1 MAEEDDASKTE
12 DPTARK
18 LEKARDKG
26 EVASSREVRSWMI
39 LLGGAF
45 AMIVMAP
52 GIMRDIRLTSLKFIE
67 SPDAIAFDIPHLR
80 HTFSALLGDLAW
92 ALLPLMGLLVVLAL
106 VANVGQTGFIWAP
119 ERPKPEVSKISPI
132 KGAKRI
138 FGATGFMEF
147 IKGLAKLSLVTVV
160 AFGLAVPLLGDIA
173 LLPSLELGQTLDRIH
188 WISIW
193 LVVGTVA
200 VMTAIAALD
209 FAYQKFADLKKMR
222 RTKQAVKDEH
232 KQSAG
237 DPLVK
242 ARIRKLRMARAQER
256 MMAAV
261 PKADVVI
268 TDPTHYAVALEYKMK
283 TMPAPK
289 VVAKGMDSLA
299 RCIRAVAGEN
309 DVPVVENAPLA
320 QALYATVGLDE
331 EIPDEHYKAVAEIIG
346 YVLRLKGQLPDAPPA
361 PPAPHAPN
369 A

>member
-26 EVASSREVRSWMI
+26 EVASSQEVRSWMI

-52 GIMRDIRLTSLKFIE
+52 GIMRDIRLTSLMFIE
-67 SPDAIAFDIPHLR
+67 SPHAIPIDGPHLR
-80 HTFSALLGDLAW
+80 HVFVELLGDLAW
-92 ALLPLMGLLVVLAL
+92 ILAPLMGLLMVLAL

-209 FAYQKFADLKKMR
+209 FAYQKFAHLKKMR
-222 RTKQAVKDEH
+222 MTKQAVKGEH

-299 RCIRAVAGEN
+299 QRIRAVAGEN

-320 QALYATVGLDE
+320 HALYGTVGLDE

>member
-26 EVASSREVRSWMI
+26 QVAVSQEVKSWMI

-52 GIMRDIRLTSLKFIE
+52 GIMRDIRLTATKFIE

-80 HTFSALLGDLAW
+80 HAFIELLGDLAW
-92 ALLPLMGLLVVLAL
+92 ILMPLLGLLVILAL
-106 VANVGQTGFIWAP
+106 AANVGQTGFIWAL
-119 ERPKPEVSKISPI
+119 EKPKPEVSKISLI

-138 FGATGFMEF
+138 FGAKGFVEF
-147 IKGLAKLSLVTVV
+147 AKGLAKLSLVTVV

-173 LLPSLELGQTLDRIH
+173 LLPSLEIGQTLDRIH
-188 WISIW
+188 WIAIW
-193 LVVGTVA
+193 LMVGTVA

-209 FAYQKFADLKKMR
+209 FAYQKFSHLKQMR
-222 RTKQAVKDEH
+222 MTKQEVKDEH
-232 KQSAG
+232 KQSEG

-261 PKADVVI
+261 PDADVVI
-268 TDPTHYAVALEYKMK
+268 TNPTHYAVALEYKMQ

-299 RCIRAVAGEN
+299 LRIRAVAEEN

-320 QALYATVGLDE
+320 QALYATVELDE
-331 EIPDEHYKAVAEIIG
+331 EIPDEHYKAVAEVIG
-346 YVLRLKGQLPDAPPA
+346 TVMRLRVRGQLP
-361 PPAPHAPN
+361 HA
-369 A
+369 

>member
-26 EVASSREVRSWMI
+26 QVASSQEVKSWMI

-67 SPDAIAFDIPHLR
+67 SPHAIAVDSPHLR
-80 HTFSALLGDLAW
+80 NVLIELLGDLAW
-92 ALLPLMGLLVVLAL
+92 ILLPLMGLLVVLAL
-106 VANVGQTGFIWAP
+106 VANVGQTGFIWAL
-119 ERPKPEVSKISPI
+119 EKPKPQVSKISPL

-138 FGATGFMEF
+138 FGAKGFVEF
-147 IKGLAKLSLVTVV
+147 VKGLAKLSLVTVV

-173 LLPSLELGQTLDRIH
+173 LLPSLEIGQTLGRIH
-188 WISIW
+188 WIAIW
-193 LVVGTVA
+193 LMVGTVA

-209 FAYQKFADLKKMR
+209 FAYQKFSHLKQMR
-222 RTKQAVKDEH
+222 MTKQEVKDEH
-232 KQSAG
+232 KQSEG

-261 PKADVVI
+261 PEADVVI
-268 TDPTHYAVALEYKMK
+268 TNPTHYAVALEYKMQ

-299 RCIRAVAGEN
+299 QRIRAVAEEN
-309 DVPVVENAPLA
+309 DVPVIENAPLA
-320 QALYATVGLDE
+320 QALYATVELDE

-346 YVLRLKGQLPDAPPA
+346 YVMRLRGQLPHAPD
-361 PPAPHAPN
+361 APHAPH

>member
-26 EVASSREVRSWMI
+26 QVASSQEVKSWMI

-52 GIMRDIRLTSLKFIE
+52 GIMRDISLTSLKFIE
-67 SPDAIAFDIPHLR
+67 SSHAIAVDSPHLR
-80 HTFSALLGDLAW
+80 NVLIELLGDLAW
-92 ALLPLMGLLVVLAL
+92 ILSPLMGLLVVLAL
-106 VANVGQTGFIWAP
+106 VANVGQTGFIWAL
-119 ERPKPEVSKISPI
+119 EKPKPQVSKISPL

-138 FGATGFMEF
+138 FGAKGFVEF
-147 IKGLAKLSLVTVV
+147 VKGLAKLSLVTVV

-173 LLPSLELGQTLDRIH
+173 LLPSLEIGQTLGRIH
-188 WISIW
+188 WIAIW
-193 LVVGTVA
+193 LMVGTVA

-209 FAYQKFADLKKMR
+209 FAYQKFSHLKQMR
-222 RTKQAVKDEH
+222 MTKQEVKDEH
-232 KQSAG
+232 KQSEG

-261 PKADVVI
+261 PEADVVI
-268 TDPTHYAVALEYKMK
+268 TNPTHYAVALEYKMQ

-299 RCIRAVAGEN
+299 QRIRAVAEEI
-309 DVPVVENAPLA
+309 DVPVIENAPLA
-320 QALYATVGLDE
+320 QALYATVELDE

-346 YVLRLKGQLPDAPPA
+346 YVMRLRGQLPH
-361 PPAPHAPN
+361 APHAPD
-369 A
+369 APHA

>member
-80 HTFSALLGDLAW
+80 HTFIALLGDLAW

-209 FAYQKFADLKKMR
+209 FAYQKFAHLKKMR
-222 RTKQAVKDEH
+222 MTKQEVKDEH

-268 TDPTHYAVALEYKMK
+268 TNPTHYAVALEYKMK

-299 RCIRAVAGEN
+299 QRIRAVAEEN

-320 QALYATVGLDE
+320 QALYGTVELDE